1 MIKINLILK
10 ELKIYYYS
18 LILMLSQ
25 FLHSIHLSLIL
36 LRKEPRPN
44 INLKRR

>member
-1 MIKINLILK
+1 MASYFNYH
-10 ELKIYYYS
+10 IYY
-18 LILMLSQ
+18 LMLSQ